1 MTQAN
6 AGTVEIP
13 KANGRISIALNIG
26 QAQWARYALYL
37 YDKDGNYV
45 SEIGRGLNNDN
56 IPDLHEIRKNMSTLN
71 GFYVYWDVGIK
82 PLSLQKG
89 QRYFLEVQILQQ
101 KAVIHSFDYSGA
113 LPSSGERIEDCIK
126 IEVK

>member
-6 AGTVEIP
+6 AGTVRIP
-13 KANGRISIALNIG
+13 RANGRISIALNVG

-37 YDKDGNYV
+37 YGTDGSFE

-56 IPDLHEIRKNMSTLN
+56 ILDLHEVKRDISALN

-82 PLSLQKG
+82 PLSLQQG
-89 QRYFLEVQILQQ
+89 QEYYLEVQILQQ
-101 KAVIHSFDYSGA
+101 HVVIYTFDYSGA

-126 IEVK
+126 IEVQ